1 MSTLLKFKDGREIT
15 DVPSDWM
22 DIINMVG
29 GELVTTNREKI
40 DQMKDAP
47 YRIGDCIL
55 DCWQGVYWLCK
66 QSKLLKEPSV
76 KKYHYD
82 GPAIVVGSGPSMDL
96 YLDKL
101 RKWQGKALIVCA
113 HTTANRLVDH
123 GITPDIVTPVER
135 VNISIR
141 TKIPNKTFVKQT
153 KLPDTT
159 YGGLPL
165 VPCDYK
171 RYGHRMLTCS
181 YDPIFTWAGCQD
193 AQIFTGVTSG
203 SAAVSV
209 AKTIATGPLYLVG
222 LDIVGNHFS
231 GYTLLEDPL
240 DANVPMMCADGKERF
255 GNTIKYRSCR
265 EIGAIAKGRDAYQCA
280 PEGAMIDGM
289 TFRELPDPVDN
300 NAKLVCDGKSK
311 NLDRFNN
318 FQRLKHGVSHQLV
331 LSIDKCMAI
340 KKAEDMHCGN
350 LFDPEYTLLGTVL
363 FRSLFAQISMETRFG
378 MPHHHA
384 LDWCKEA
391 YRNAIEGIIGGA
403 DEFNNE

>member
-1 MSTLLKFKDGREIT
+1 MSTLLRLKDGREYIA
-15 DVPSDWM
+15 VPSDWTE
-22 DIINMVG
+22 IINMVG
-29 GELVTTNREKI
+29 SELVTTDRETI
-40 DQMKDAP
+40 LQLKDAP
-47 YRIGDCIL
+47 YKIGDCIL

-76 KKYHYD
+76 KQYHYD

-135 VNISIR
+135 VNISIN
-141 TKIPNKTFVKQT
+141 TKRPNKTFVKQT
-153 KLPDTT
+153 KLPNTT

-171 RYGHRMLTCS
+171 RYGSKMLVCS
-181 YDPIFTWAGCQD
+181 NDPVFTWAGCQD

-222 LDIVGNHFS
+222 LDIVGNHFV
-231 GYTLLEDPL
+231 GYDLNEDPL
-240 DANVPMMCADGKERF
+240 DAIVPMMCADGKERL

-265 EIGAIAKGRDAYQCA
+265 EIGIIAKGRDSYQCA
-280 PEGAMIDGM
+280 PEGAMISGM
-289 TFRELPDPVDN
+289 TFRELPVPIDN
-300 NAKLVCDGKSK
+300 NAKLVCNGGK

-318 FQRLKHGVSHQLV
+318 FQRLKRGVARQLV
-331 LSIDKCMAI
+331 LSLDKCAAI

-350 LFDPEYTLLGTVL
+350 LFDAEYTLLGTVL

-378 MPHHHA
+378 MSPQHA
-384 LDWCKEA
+384 LEWCKEA

-403 DEFNNE
+403 DEFSH